1 MKEIENLKNREEQ
14 NTIQW
19 NLMMAD
25 KDADIVTLKEQIEA
39 FDRILDHKELDL
51 LAESE
56 GGLLELSRDISFTT
70 QQIKVRRIIHKSS

>member
-1 MKEIENLKNREEQ
+1 
-14 NTIQW
+14 
-19 NLMMAD
+19 MMAD

-39 FDRILDHKELDL
+39 FDHILDHKELDL